1 MFRTATTNKHSPMRQ
16 VRLMTDFGLKTNL
29 SMKKVK
35 LLILAA
41 LAVMMSATGFAA
53 DADFPARPDTAIF
66 VNDFAGVLRQSKV
79 IDDSLRAFSKRTTNQ
94 IMVIT
99 VKDLGDYEPKM
110 YAAELGDRWG
120 IGQAKLDNGL
130 ILLIKPKTR
139 DSKGQFAL
147 CPGRGLGGALPDVT
161 CKRIVDGKAIPA
173 LKKGDYDAAVWA
185 VLKAVM
191 PICAGEISGDEAT
204 KKSSGGGGGWIWF
217 VGIIAAVVGGVAYAN
232 KRAKQKQAFIEAN
245 ETPEE
250 RAARLA
256 AAEKRKKELEAE
268 RKKREA
274 EAAAAAAAGATT
286 AKSVRE
292 KRQEEEERKRRN
304 AQKFGGGSFDGG
316 GASSDW

>member
-1 MFRTATTNKHSPMRQ
+1 
-16 VRLMTDFGLKTNL
+16 
-29 SMKKVK
+29 MKKVK

-41 LAVMMSATGFAA
+41 LAVMMSATSFAA
-53 DADFPARPDTAIF
+53 DSDFPARPDTAIF

-130 ILLIKPKTR
+130 IILIKPKTR
-139 DSKGQFAL
+139 ESKGQFAI

-185 VLKAVM
+185 VLK
-191 PICAGEISGDEAT
+191 GEH
-204 KKSSGGGGGWIWF
+204 
-217 VGIIAAVVGGVAYAN
+217 
-232 KRAKQKQAFIEAN
+232 
-245 ETPEE
+245 
-250 RAARLA
+250 
-256 AAEKRKKELEAE
+256 
-268 RKKREA
+268 
-274 EAAAAAAAGATT
+274 
-286 AKSVRE
+286 
-292 KRQEEEERKRRN
+292 
-304 AQKFGGGSFDGG
+304 
-316 GASSDW
+316 